1 MKTRILVFLLMLT
14 VTMVL
19 CACDAKRRAQRRI
32 RRITERCPEL
42 VTVQAHP
49 IDTFIELPPVVDSAV
64 MPLAPL
70 LDCQAVKIQTEQGT
84 FTATATDDSLTITYE
99 AEQEPVHYE
108 DTLHYLQV
116 VIEDPPP
123 AEKKKPPAFLWFL
136 LGMVVVLLAIIITA
150 IIIVIKMV
158 KVS

>member
-1 MKTRILVFLLMLT
+1 MMLS
-14 VTMVL
+14 VSLVL

-49 IDTFIELPPVVDSAV
+49 IDTFIELPPLADTAV

-70 LDCQAVKIQTEQGT
+70 LDGQAVKIQTEQGI
-84 FTATATDDSLTITYE
+84 FTATATDDSLTVTYE
-99 AEQEPVHYE
+99 AEQEPIHYS
-108 DTLHYLQV
+108 DTLHYQQV
-116 VIEDPPP
+116 VIEAVP
-123 AEKKKPPAFLWFL
+123 EKKKPPAFMWFL
-136 LGMVVVLLAIIITA
+136 LGMVVVLLAVIVTA
-150 IIIVIKMV
+150 IVIVIKMV

>member
-1 MKTRILVFLLMLT
+1 MKTRCFLFLMMLS
-14 VTMVL
+14 VSLVL

-49 IDTFIELPPVVDSAV
+49 IDTFIELPPLADTAV

-70 LDCQAVKIQTEQGT
+70 LDGQAVKIQTEQGI
-84 FTATATDDSLTITYE
+84 FTATATDDSLTVTYE
-99 AEQEPVHYE
+99 AEPEPVHFS
-108 DTLHYLQV
+108 DTLHYSQV
-116 VIEDPPP
+116 VIEEPPS
-123 AEKKKPPAFLWFL
+123 AKKKPPAFMWFL
-136 LGMVVVLLAIIITA
+136 LGMVIVLLAVIVTA
-150 IIIVIKMV
+150 IVIVIKMV

>member
-1 MKTRILVFLLMLT
+1 MLS
-14 VTMVL
+14 VTMAL

-49 IDTFIELPPVVDSAV
+49 IDTFIPLPPVVDSAV

-70 LDCQAVKIQTEQGT
+70 LDGQAVKLQAEQGT

-99 AEQEPVHYE
+99 AEQAPIHYA
-108 DTLHYLQV
+108 DTLNYSQV
-116 VIEDPPP
+116 VIEEPPP
-123 AEKKKPPAFLWFL
+123 NKKPPNILWIL
-136 LGMVVVLLAIIITA
+136 LGMVIVFVAILVFVMVVI
-150 IIIVIKMV
+150 IKMV
-158 KVS
+158 KAS

>member
-1 MKTRILVFLLMLT
+1 MLS
-14 VTMVL
+14 VTMAL

-49 IDTFIELPPVVDSAV
+49 IDTFIPLPPVVDSAV

-70 LDCQAVKIQTEQGT
+70 LDGQAVKLQTEQGT

-99 AEQEPVHYE
+99 AEQAPIHYA
-108 DTLHYLQV
+108 DTLNYSQV
-116 VIEDPPP
+116 VIEEPPP
-123 AEKKKPPAFLWFL
+123 NKKPPNILWIL
-136 LGMVVVLLAIIITA
+136 LGMVIVFVAILVFVMVVIT
-150 IIIVIKMV
+150 KMV
-158 KVS
+158 KAS

>member
-1 MKTRILVFLLMLT
+1 MKTRCFLFLMLLS

-49 IDTFIELPPVVDSAV
+49 IDTFIELPPLADSAV

-70 LDCQAVKIQTEQGT
+70 LDGQAVKIQTEQGI
-84 FTATATDDSLTITYE
+84 FTATATDDSLTVTYE
-99 AEQEPVHYE
+99 AEPEPVHFS
-108 DTLHYLQV
+108 DTLHYSQV
-116 VIEDPPP
+116 VVEAAP
-123 AEKKKPPAFLWFL
+123 EKKKPPAFMWFL
-136 LGMVVVLLAIIITA
+136 LGMVLVLLAVIITA
-150 IIIVIKMV
+150 IVIVIKMV
-158 KVS
+158 KTS

>member
-1 MKTRILVFLLMLT
+1 MKTRLFILILVLS
-14 VTMVL
+14 VSMVL

-49 IDTFIELPPVVDSAV
+49 IDTFIELPPLADTAV

-70 LDCQAVKIQTEQGT
+70 LDGQAVKIQTEQGT
-84 FTATATDDSLTITYE
+84 FTATATDDSLTVTYE
-99 AEQEPVHYE
+99 AEPDPIHYA
-108 DTLHYLQV
+108 DTLHYQQV
-116 VIEDPPP
+116 VIEEAPP
-123 AEKKKPPAFLWFL
+123 AKKKPPAFMWFL
-136 LGMVVVLLAIIITA
+136 LGMVVVLLAVIITA
-150 IIIVIKMV
+150 IVIVIKMV